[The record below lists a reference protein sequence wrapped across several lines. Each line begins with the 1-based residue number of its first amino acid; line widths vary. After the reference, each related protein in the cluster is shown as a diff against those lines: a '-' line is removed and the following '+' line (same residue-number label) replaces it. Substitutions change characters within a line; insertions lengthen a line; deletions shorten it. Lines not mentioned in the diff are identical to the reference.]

1 VDYDPLI
8 CGVVDD
14 TDLIGKNMEVLCEDF
29 VVCPQISPEDIP
41 ALKEQGFATIFCHRP
56 DQEDQGEPSFEVIQ
70 NRAKTEGLS
79 AKQLAVVPGQLTEQD
94 FANFRKLYHAA
105 PKPILAY
112 CKSGAR
118 AKMLWQRLA
127 G

>member
-1 VDYDPLI
+1 
-8 CGVVDD
+8 
-14 TDLIGKNMEVLCEDF
+14 MEALSEDF

-41 ALKEQGFATIFCHRP
+41 ALKEKGFATIFCHRP
-56 DQEDQGEPSFEVIQ
+56 DKEDQSQPSFEVIQ
-70 NRAKTEGLS
+70 DRANTEGLF
-79 AKQLAVVPGQLTEQD
+79 AKQLAVVPGQLTEQNFAD
-94 FANFRKLYHAA
+94 FRELYQAA

-112 CKSGAR
+112 CKSGGR